1 MVTIS
6 FKQLANYYQC
16 LFLILNERLD
26 ILTNIKEKMNDILIQ
41 SSNLIFDLND
51 YSEKKFGETNLGLK
65 SENISA
71 FSSDELMNKSNLNQL
86 IEISEKVVNYVK
98 IFLICLRFR
107 KKIMKIFLAAIRD
120 LNKNEIENNE
130 EYDKNKK
137 VLINQLDSLKAVSYY
152 SQKNWRNILAK
163 EKIGQIVRDISS
175 IIPIINNYIEF
186 TKNEHKVFS
195 KNWLDYE
202 EKIVE
207 RQKLSNDFLNELNNA
222 KKNNQNINS
231 KEYRDRYQK
240 KLRKLKEIIKT
251 SVDFIQ
257 KAVPT
262 TREKDKNELLKLGT
276 FFEKIFNNCQNINN
290 GIITSVENDIDISV
304 NTDIFE
310 ESEVIIIKYFNRF
323 KIQNYENF
331 LETIKIKL
339 LINTNLNEEKLG
351 KGVYNRLSNVN
362 EEEKLSQINN
372 INLGDSQYDSQL
384 DFDNFRNRAQTIR
397 GSKININKNPFGSK
411 ILKNDSI
418 YLDK

>member
-1 MVTIS
+1 
-6 FKQLANYYQC
+6 
-16 LFLILNERLD
+16 
-26 ILTNIKEKMNDILIQ
+26 MNDILIQ

-222 KKNNQNINS
+222 KK
-231 KEYRDRYQK
+231 K
-240 KLRKLKEIIKT
+240 
-251 SVDFIQ
+251 
-257 KAVPT
+257 
-262 TREKDKNELLKLGT
+262 
-276 FFEKIFNNCQNINN
+276 
-290 GIITSVENDIDISV
+290 
-304 NTDIFE
+304 
-310 ESEVIIIKYFNRF
+310 
-323 KIQNYENF
+323 
-331 LETIKIKL
+331 
-339 LINTNLNEEKLG
+339 
-351 KGVYNRLSNVN
+351 
-362 EEEKLSQINN
+362 
-372 INLGDSQYDSQL
+372 
-384 DFDNFRNRAQTIR
+384 
-397 GSKININKNPFGSK
+397 
-411 ILKNDSI
+411 
-418 YLDK
+418 